1 MKVKDIMIR
10 EVICI
15 SPDEKVTE
23 AAKII
28 HEHNFNGLPII
39 DDNKKVLG
47 MVTEMDLL
55 TNDSFG
61 MHIPSFAKL
70 ISDFNVLK
78 MVKGE
83 EKRNFESIVNAD
95 VQSIMNK
102 NFISVSPDTP
112 LTDLI
117 SIFNE
122 QKVNPI
128 PVVDEK
134 KTLQGIVARSDIIKL
149 ISNFSEVELDFLRNN

>member
-1 MKVKDIMIR
+1 MKVEDIMTR
-10 EVICI
+10 EVIFV
-15 SPDEKVTE
+15 SPETKVTE
-23 AAKII
+23 IARII
-28 HEHNFNGLPII
+28 HEHNFNGLPVV
-39 DDNKKVLG
+39 NEEKKVVG
-47 MVTEMDLL
+47 MITEMDLL

-83 EKRNFESIVNAD
+83 DKRNLESIVNAD
-95 VQSIMNK
+95 VKSIMNE

-128 PVVDEK
+128 PVVDDK
-134 KTLQGIVARSDIIKL
+134 KALQGIIARSDIIKL
-149 ISNFSEVELDFLRNN
+149 ISNFSEAELDFLRNN